1 MISCGGL
8 PSLLGLVNLP
18 PPWEGVALAAA
29 KAAAYTILGVE
40 EAQLVL
46 RFSHAILD
54 ALKLLLTTAGAA
66 GSSSSSS
73 NGGGNEGGGECAS
86 GGGDGQATVDSSS
99 SNVLQEGRCHYRH
112 LVARVLAHMIVIIK
126 HEWRAATADQPS
138 TSASFLAW
146 TTSHTIASTTIQDS
160 LESVVEIA
168 MMLAE
173 GEKDCSGGGGG
184 SSNNSSSSS
193 GKGRLLPPA
202 TSGEGQD
209 ATVLTAFSIAQ
220 MAHIESSRVTLV
232 NRGLLPILERWL
244 ASPVPDL
251 QRHGA
256 SIFASLC
263 QRSHPQR
270 GGALTGAGAVARR
283 RSKGL
288 GPSPSAGGLDVDSF
302 IISNDLDVY
311 TRCVP
316 KSWMTGLL

>member
-1 MISCGGL
+1 M
-8 PSLLGLVNLP
+8 NLP

-29 KAAAYTILGVE
+29 KAAAYTITGVE

-54 ALKLLLTTAGAA
+54 ALKLLLTTAGTA
-66 GSSSSSS
+66 GSS
-73 NGGGNEGGGECAS
+73 NGGVVGGECAS
-86 GGGDGQATVDSSS
+86 EGGGGGGQATAGSGH
-99 SNVLQEGRCHYRH
+99 NVLREGRCHYRH

-146 TTSHTIASTTIQDS
+146 TTSHTVASTTIQDS

-173 GEKDCSGGGGG
+173 AEKDCNGGGV
-184 SSNNSSSSS
+184 SS
-193 GKGRLLPPA
+193 
-202 TSGEGQD
+202 SGEGQD

-270 GGALTGAGAVARR
+270 GGALAGTGAVARR
-283 RSKGL
+283 RSGGL
-288 GPSPSAGGLDVDSF
+288 GPSPSPSAGGLDVDSF

-316 KSWMTGLL
+316 KLWMTGL